1 LQRKIA
7 SSIRNGTD
15 ALLSVRLFHKA
26 TERLRDGRRWGA
38 ISDNALN
45 GHGCRHSRRTTIAR
59 SITPTASTAPT
70 PDNTEPQEETNYFHH
85 QRLARGH
92 CRHPTIHP
100 HPVPVR
106 SPH

>member
-1 LQRKIA
+1 MLALDNALLLWWDLQRKIA

-45 GHGCRHSRRTTIAR
+45 GHGWRHGWRHSRRTTIAR
-59 SITPTASTAPT
+59 SITPTAPT
-70 PDNTEPQEETNYFHH
+70 PDNTEP
-85 QRLARGH
+85 
-92 CRHPTIHP
+92 
-100 HPVPVR
+100 
-106 SPH
+106 